1 MRPYLNCDLDL
12 KALRRPPSTGPEL
25 ISLGHYPQWLTSRN
39 LKDKVPYVPQATGG
53 CKQLNCV
60 LWAIQLD
67 SSVAGGGEQR
77 GGRAWG
83 RVGQPGL
90 QGLLLKSPSTSSD
103 RQEETHC
110 YTPFEQPRTDSSSSC
125 FTSCALAVPGGH
137 FPLSFQWKPCVS
149 ISVNHCAHNAMR
161 LLRCSVVRIASPPV
175 LFF

>member
-1 MRPYLNCDLDL
+1 MRPYLNCHLDL

-25 ISLGHYPQWLTSRN
+25 ISLGHYPWWLTSRN
-39 LKDKVPYVPQATGG
+39 LKDKAPYVPQATGG
-53 CKQLNCV
+53 CKQLNPV

-90 QGLLLKSPSTSSD
+90 QGLLLKSPSTSSG

-110 YTPFEQPRTDSSSSC
+110 YTPFEQPRTDSSYSC
-125 FTSCALAVPGGH
+125 FTSCALAVRGA
-137 FPLSFQWKPCVS
+137 
-149 ISVNHCAHNAMR
+149 ISPFHSNGNPACQ
-161 LLRCSVVRIASPPV
+161 SPSTIALTV
-175 LFF
+175 L